1 MPRLR
6 NHLTRSVNAARYIRV
21 GVGFWAR
28 TTSFVCEATHT
39 TTLCLHLRTP
49 CVMIGADLLGG
60 GRGLGFSRWAA
71 QRLRSLVRHV
81 RSRAEGLLAL
91 YRLPTGRMGPN
102 PR

>member
-60 GRGLGFSRWAA
+60 GRGLGFSRWPHRGFAP
-71 QRLRSLVRHV
+71 SYGMYE
-81 RSRAEGLLAL
+81 AE
-91 YRLPTGRMGPN
+91 
-102 PR
+102 PRGC